1 MWRYI
6 AGRLLS
12 LVPVVLLV
20 SVAAFAFIRLLP
32 GDPVVAMLGTS
43 GQGLDERA
51 HALARHELGLD
62 RPLPVQ
68 YARWMGDLARGDFGR
83 SAATHQPIGEALGDR
98 FPVTLQLAVASFII
112 SLIIAVPAG
121 VVSAYRRGGLLDRL
135 MSVLALGGVAMPS
148 FWLGILL
155 IILFAVELS
164 LLPPSG
170 FVSITT
176 DPREFLRHMA
186 LPAITLGAV
195 QAAVIMRQTRSSLL
209 EVLNEDYVRT
219 ARAKGL
225 AERRVVLSHGLRNA
239 LLPVVTVMG
248 LQVSRLLGG
257 SVVVETVFAMP
268 GFGRYG
274 VDAIFI
280 RDYPV
285 VQVVVL
291 ATALIVVLANLI
303 TDLLYAALD
312 PRIKFG

>member
-43 GQGLDERA
+43 GQGLDERTY
-51 HALARHELGLD
+51 ALARHDLGLD

-68 YARWMGDLARGDFGR
+68 YARWLGELLRGDFGR
-83 SAATHQPIGEALGDR
+83 SAVTHQPIVEALGDR
-98 FPVTLQLAVASFII
+98 FPVTLQLAVSSFII
-112 SLIIAVPAG
+112 SLIIAVPTG
-121 VVSAYRRGGLLDRL
+121 VVSAYKRGSLLDRL

-155 IILFAVELS
+155 IIVFAVELS

-170 FVSITT
+170 FVSITS
-176 DPREFLRHMA
+176 DPKEFLRHMA

-225 AERRVVLSHGLRNA
+225 PERRVLLSHGLRNA

-291 ATALIVVLANLI
+291 ATALIVVFSNLV
-303 TDLLYAALD
+303 TDLLYAVLD

>member
-6 AGRLLS
+6 AGRLVA
-12 LVPVVLLV
+12 LVPVVVLV
-20 SVAAFAFIRLLP
+20 SVAAFTFIRLLP

-43 GQGLDERA
+43 GQGLDPRA
-51 HALARHELGLD
+51 YELARHDLGLD
-62 RPLPVQ
+62 QPLPVQ
-68 YARWMGDLARGDFGR
+68 YLRWLGDLLRGDFGR
-83 SAATHQPIGEALGDR
+83 SAVTHQPIIEALGDR
-98 FPVTLQLAVASFII
+98 FPVTLQLAVCSFIVSI
-112 SLIIAVPAG
+112 VIAVPAG
-121 VVSAYRRGGLLDRL
+121 VLAAYRRGRLLDRL

-155 IILFAVELS
+155 IILFAVQLS

-170 FVSITT
+170 FVSITS
-176 DPREFLRHMA
+176 DPVEFLRHII
-186 LPAITLGAV
+186 LPALTLGAV

-225 AERRVVLSHGLRNA
+225 GERRVVLMHGLRNA

-257 SVVVETVFAMP
+257 SVVVESVFAMP

-291 ATALIVVLANLI
+291 ATALIVVLSNLL

-312 PRIKFG
+312 PRIKYG

>member
-1 MWRYI
+1 MWRYV

-12 LVPVVLLV
+12 VAPVALLV
-20 SVAAFAFIRLLP
+20 SVVAFSFIRLLP

-43 GQGLDERA
+43 AQGMDEA
-51 HALARHELGLD
+51 TLARARHDLGLD
-62 RPLPVQ
+62 RSIPVQ
-68 YARWMGDLARGDFGR
+68 YADWLGRLLRGDLGR
-83 SAATHQPIGEALGDR
+83 SAVTHQPITEALRAR
-98 FPVTLQLAVASFII
+98 FPVTLQLAVAAFIV
-112 SLIIAVPAG
+112 SLVIAVPAG
-121 VVSAYRRGGLLDRL
+121 VISAYRRGSRWDRL
-135 MSVLALGGVAMPS
+135 LSVIALGGVAMPS

-155 IILFAVELS
+155 IIVFAVELS

-176 DPREFLRHMA
+176 NPVECLRHLI
-186 LPAITLGAV
+186 LPAVTLGAV

-225 AERRVVLSHGLRNA
+225 AERRVVLQHALRNA
-239 LLPVVTVMG
+239 LLPVVTVLG

-291 ATALIVVLANLI
+291 ATALIVVFSNLV
-303 TDLLYAALD
+303 TDLLYAVLD
-312 PRIKFG
+312 PRIQFG

>member
-6 AGRLLS
+6 AARLLS
-12 LVPVVLLV
+12 LIPVVLLV
-20 SVAAFAFIRLLP
+20 SAAAFAFIRLLP
-32 GDPVVAMLGTS
+32 GDPVIAMLGTS
-43 GQGLDERA
+43 GQGLDPRTYARA
-51 HALARHELGLD
+51 KHDLGLD
-62 RPLPVQ
+62 RPVPVQ
-68 YARWMGDLARGDFGR
+68 YVRWLGELARGQFGN
-83 SAATHQPIGEALGDR
+83 SAVTHQPVTEALRDR
-98 FPVTLQLAVASFII
+98 FPVTLQLAVSAFIV
-112 SLIIAVPAG
+112 SLVIAIPAG
-121 VVSAYRRGGLLDRL
+121 IISAYRRGSVPDRL
-135 MSVLALGGVAMPS
+135 LSIFALAGVAMPS

-164 LLPPSG
+164 VLPPSG

-176 DPREFLRHMA
+176 NPVDFVRYMT

-195 QAAVIMRQTRSSLL
+195 QSAVVMRQIRSSLL

-225 AERRVVLSHGLRNA
+225 NERRVVLIHAFRNA

-285 VQVVVL
+285 VQAVVL
-291 ATALIVVLANLI
+291 VTALIVVFSNLV

-312 PRIKFG
+312 PRIKFA

>member
-1 MWRYI
+1 MLRYI
-6 AGRLLS
+6 AGRVLS
-12 LVPVVLLV
+12 LAPVVLLV

-32 GDPVVAMLGTS
+32 GDPVIAMLGTS
-43 GQGLDERA
+43 GQGLDERTY
-51 HALARHELGLD
+51 ALARHDLGLD

-68 YARWMGDLARGDFGR
+68 YARWVGGLARGDLGA
-83 SAATHQPIGEALGDR
+83 SAVTHQPVGEALRDR
-98 FPVTLQLAVASFII
+98 FPVTLQLTISSFIV
-112 SLIIAVPAG
+112 SLVIGVPAG
-121 VVSAYRRGGLLDRL
+121 VMSAYKRGSLLDRA
-135 MSVLALGGVAMPS
+135 MSVFALGGVAMPS

-155 IILFAVELS
+155 IILFAVQLS

-170 FVSITT
+170 FVSIAT
-176 DPREFLRHMA
+176 DPAEFLRHMV

-225 AERRVVLSHGLRNA
+225 IERRVVLSHGLRNA
-239 LLPVVTVMG
+239 LLPVVTVLG

-291 ATALIVVLANLI
+291 ATALIVVFANLI
-303 TDLLYAALD
+303 TDLLYAVLD

>member
-1 MWRYI
+1 MGRYI
-6 AGRLLS
+6 IGRVLS

-32 GDPVVAMLGTS
+32 GDPVIAMLGTS
-43 GQGLDERA
+43 GQGLDSRSY
-51 HALARHELGLD
+51 ALARHDLGLD

-68 YARWMGDLARGDFGR
+68 YARWLADLARGDLGR
-83 SAATHQPIGEALGDR
+83 SAVTHQPITDALRAR

-112 SLIIAVPAG
+112 SLIIALPVG
-121 VVSAYRRGGLLDRL
+121 VISAYKRGTVLDRVI
-135 MSVLALGGVAMPS
+135 SVIALGGVAMPS

-155 IILFAVELS
+155 IILFSVELS

-170 FVSITT
+170 FVSITS
-176 DPREFLRHMA
+176 DPVEFLRYMI

-225 AERRVVLSHGLRNA
+225 RERTVVLRHGLRNA
-239 LLPVVTVMG
+239 LLPVVTVLG

-285 VQVVVL
+285 VQVVAL
-291 ATALIVVLANLI
+291 ATALIVVLSNLI

-312 PRIKFG
+312 PRITFG

>member
-6 AGRLLS
+6 ASRFLALI
-12 LVPVVLLV
+12 PVMLLV
-20 SVAAFAFIRLLP
+20 TTAAFAFIRLLP
-32 GDPVVAMLGTS
+32 GDPVIAMLGTS
-43 GQGLDERA
+43 GQGLDAAAYAR
-51 HALARHELGLD
+51 ARHDLGLD
-62 RPLPVQ
+62 RPVPVQ
-68 YARWMGDLARGDFGR
+68 YVHWLGDLARGDFGN
-83 SAATHQPIGEALGDR
+83 SAITHQPVTEALRGR
-98 FPVTLQLAVASFII
+98 FPVTLQLAISSFIV
-112 SLIIAVPAG
+112 SLVIAIPTG
-121 VVSAYRRGGLLDRL
+121 VVSAYRRGSLFDRL
-135 MSVLALGGVAMPS
+135 LSVFALAGVAMPS

-176 DPREFLRHMA
+176 SPVNFLRYMT
-186 LPAITLGAV
+186 LPAVTLGMV
-195 QAAVIMRQTRSSLL
+195 QAAVIMRQVRSSLL
-209 EVLNEDYVRT
+209 EVLNEDFVRT

-225 AERRVVLSHGLRNA
+225 TERRVVLFHGLRNA

-268 GFGRYG
+268 GLGRYG

-285 VQVVVL
+285 VQIVVL
-291 ATALIVVLANLI
+291 VTALIVVFSNLV

-312 PRIKFG
+312 PRIKFA

>member
-1 MWRYI
+1 VI
-6 AGRLLS
+6 
-12 LVPVVLLV
+12 
-20 SVAAFAFIRLLP
+20 
-32 GDPVVAMLGTS
+32 
-43 GQGLDERA
+43 
-51 HALARHELGLD
+51 
-62 RPLPVQ
+62 
-68 YARWMGDLARGDFGR
+68 
-83 SAATHQPIGEALGDR
+83 
-98 FPVTLQLAVASFII
+98 
-112 SLIIAVPAG
+112 
-121 VVSAYRRGGLLDRL
+121 SAYRRGSVLDRV

-155 IILFAVELS
+155 IIIFAVQLS

-170 FVSITT
+170 FVSITKNPA
-176 DPREFLRHMA
+176 DFVRYMI

-195 QAAVIMRQTRSSLL
+195 QAAVVMRQVRSSLL

-225 AERRVVLSHGLRNA
+225 GERRVVLQHGLRNA
-239 LLPVVTVMG
+239 LLPVVTVIG

-268 GFGRYG
+268 GLGRYG

-291 ATALIVVLANLI
+291 VTALIVVFSNLI
-303 TDLLYAALD
+303 TDLLYAVLD
-312 PRIKFG
+312 PRIKLS

>member
-20 SVAAFAFIRLLP
+20 SVTAFAFIRLLP
-32 GDPVVAMLGTS
+32 GDPVIAMLGTS
-43 GQGLDERA
+43 GQGLDPRA
-51 HALARHELGLD
+51 YELARHDLGLD

-68 YARWMGDLARGDFGR
+68 YVRWLGELVRGDFGN
-83 SAATHQPIGEALGDR
+83 SAVTRQPITEALGDR
-98 FPVTLQLAVASFII
+98 FPVTLQLAVASFIV
-112 SLIIAVPAG
+112 SLVIAVPAG
-121 VVSAYRRGGLLDRL
+121 VVSAYKRGSLLDRL

-164 LLPPSG
+164 VLPPSG
-170 FVSITT
+170 FVSITS
-176 DPREFLRHMA
+176 DPVEFLRHMA
-186 LPAITLGAV
+186 LPAVTLGAV

-225 AERRVVLSHGLRNA
+225 TERTVVLSHGLRNA

-291 ATALIVVLANLI
+291 ATALIVVFSNLI
-303 TDLLYAALD
+303 TDLLYAVLD

>member
-1 MWRYI
+1 MLRYI
-6 AGRLLS
+6 SGRLLS

-20 SVAAFAFIRLLP
+20 SVAAFGFIRLLP
-32 GDPVVAMLGTS
+32 GDPVIAMLGTS
-43 GQGLDERA
+43 GQSLDERTY
-51 HALARHELGLD
+51 ALARQELGLD

-68 YARWMGDLARGDFGR
+68 YAVWLGELVRGDFGT
-83 SAATHQPIGEALGDR
+83 SAVTRQPVTEALGDR
-98 FPVTLQLAVASFII
+98 FPVTLQLAVASLLV
-112 SLIIAVPAG
+112 SLIIAIPAG
-121 VVSAYRRGGLLDRL
+121 IISAYRRGSLLDRV

-155 IILFAVELS
+155 IIIFAVQLS

-170 FVSITT
+170 FVSITANPV
-176 DPREFLRHMA
+176 DFLRYMI

-195 QAAVIMRQTRSSLL
+195 QAAVVMRQVRSSLL

-225 AERRVVLSHGLRNA
+225 GERRVVLTHGLRNA
-239 LLPVVTVMG
+239 LLPVVTVIG

-268 GFGRYG
+268 GLGRYG

-291 ATALIVVLANLI
+291 VTALIVVFSNLI
-303 TDLLYAALD
+303 TDLLYAVLD
-312 PRIKFG
+312 PRIKLS